1 MPTCLCCEKDYNIE
15 DSTAFAHLI
24 IDDKETTQML
34 YDNRQMFCSKECE
47 AIDQEWLTN
56 GNKIMDSAKAENPQ
70 LFLRTSMTK
79 EQNEALSSIKKMGLN
94 FRNEDIANM
103 VPGDENA

>member
-1 MPTCLCCEKDYNIE
+1 MPTCLCCEKDYDQE
-15 DSTAFAHLI
+15 LSTASEANN
-24 IDDKETTQML
+24 KYYCT
-34 YDNRQMFCSKECE
+34 NVCE
-47 AIDQEWLTN
+47 KSDEQWLTEA
-56 GNKIMDSAKAENPQ
+56 NKIMDSAKAENPQ

>member
-1 MPTCLCCEKDYNIE
+1 MSTCLCCEKNYNIE
-15 DSTAFAHLI
+15 DSTATN
-24 IDDKETTQML
+24 DQST
-34 YDNRQMFCSKECE
+34 DNRQMFCSQECE

-56 GNKIMDSAKAENPQ
+56 GNKIMNSAKAENPQ

>member
-1 MPTCLCCEKDYNIE
+1 MPTCMCCEKDYAV
-15 DSTAFAHLI
+15 DLSTA
-24 IDDKETTQML
+24 DEDKS
-34 YDNRQMFCSKECE
+34 MFCSQECE
-47 AIDQEWLTN
+47 TIDQEWLAN